1 MDRQG
6 YLHYSSDP
14 SMILMSEFYTIPSGV
29 THTLVKHTFITGS
42 VLVPFDPDLT
52 LSTELQRHNYTVTT
66 NTDIENITDP
76 NWWVS
81 MREQAFDWV
90 VCSTMGLKDLSEYIL
105 EYGMEIATN
114 GIAILDRLSFIE
126 PVARRRTFLLK
137 NKLSNMVVLSPRPKF
152 RSIGSTKDSVT
163 ACWFVFQKPEL
174 WRDGTMVSYAVNWE
188 DIGALP
194 ELPT

>member
-6 YLHYSSDP
+6 DLHYSLDP

-29 THTLVKHTFITGS
+29 THTLVKHTFINGS

-76 NWWVS
+76 NWWVG

-114 GIAILDRLSFIE
+114 GIAVLDRLSFIE

-174 WRDGTMVSYAVNWE
+174 WRDGTMISYAVNWE

>member
-52 LSTELQRHNYTVTT
+52 LSTELKRHNYTVTT

-76 NWWVS
+76 NWWVG
-81 MREQAFDWV
+81 MREQSFDWV
-90 VCSTMGLKDLSEYIL
+90 ICSTMGLKSLSEFIL
-105 EYGMEIATN
+105 EYGMNIATN
-114 GIAILDRLSFIE
+114 GVAVLDRLSFIE
-126 PVARRRTFLLK
+126 PVARRKTFLLK
-137 NKLSNMVVLSPRPKF
+137 NKLSNMVVLSPRPRF

-174 WRDGTMVSYAVNWE
+174 WRDGTMISYAVNWE

>member
-52 LSTELQRHNYTVTT
+52 LSTELKRHNYTVTT

-76 NWWVS
+76 NWWVG

-90 VCSTMGLKDLSEYIL
+90 ICSTMGLKSLSEFIL
-105 EYGMEIATN
+105 EYGMNIATN
-114 GIAILDRLSFIE
+114 GVAVLDRLSFIE
-126 PVARRRTFLLK
+126 PVARRKTFLLK
-137 NKLSNMVVLSPRPKF
+137 NKLSNMVVLSPRPRF

-174 WRDGTMVSYAVNWE
+174 WRDGTMISYAVNWE

>member
-1 MDRQG
+1 VDRQG

>member
-6 YLHYSSDP
+6 DLHYSSDP

-29 THTLVKHTFITGS
+29 THTLVKHTFINGS

-76 NWWVS
+76 NWWVG

-114 GIAILDRLSFIE
+114 GIAVLDRLSFIE

-174 WRDGTMVSYAVNWE
+174 WRDGTMISYAVNWE

>member
-1 MDRQG
+1 M
-6 YLHYSSDP
+6 
-14 SMILMSEFYTIPSGV
+14 
-29 THTLVKHTFITGS
+29 
-42 VLVPFDPDLT
+42 LVPFDPDLT

-76 NWWVS
+76 NWWVG

-114 GIAILDRLSFIE
+114 GIAVLDRLSFIE

>member
-1 MDRQG
+1 
-6 YLHYSSDP
+6 LHYSSDP

-76 NWWVS
+76 NWWVG

-114 GIAILDRLSFIE
+114 GIAVLDRLSFIE

>member
-52 LSTELQRHNYTVTT
+52 LSTELKRHNYTVTT

-76 NWWVS
+76 NWWVG

-90 VCSTMGLKDLSEYIL
+90 ICSTMGLKSLSEFIL
-105 EYGMEIATN
+105 EYGMNIATN
-114 GIAILDRLSFIE
+114 GVAVLDRLSFIE
-126 PVARRRTFLLK
+126 PVARRKTFLLK
-137 NKLSNMVVLSPRPKF
+137 NKLSNMVVLSPRPRF

-174 WRDGTMVSYAVNWE
+174 WRAGTMISYAVNWE